1 MNFQSMNLERKKD
14 LTHSEL
20 IRRARYKIS
29 SSRLRVPVLWLRHR
43 GMRESDVFLGSYPR
57 SGSTWLRFTLFE
69 ILSGQPATFESVNLG
84 MRGPGT
90 HNLGLAAL
98 PGNGRF
104 LSTHEPYRKEYHRGV
119 YLVRDVRDVVS
130 SEFWY
135 EKERGFGCRDFDDYL
150 HLMLTGHKKYG
161 SWQDHV
167 NSWLGSEAARNG
179 KLKVVRYEDMRR
191 DPVTVLADLM
201 EFLGRPKDRSVIQLA
216 VENNALESMRA
227 KEDALH
233 KKPQQVR
240 FPEKP
245 AAPAS
250 EDGRFVRQGLVGGW
264 RRKLPLHAVQLIEQ
278 YTGDTLAR
286 LGYAP
291 EYAATEDYAQ
301 VSAS

>member
-1 MNFQSMNLERKKD
+1 M
-14 LTHSEL
+14 
-20 IRRARYKIS
+20 IRRVRYRVS

-43 GMRESDVFLGSYPR
+43 GLRDSDVFLGSYPR
-57 SGSTWLRFTLFE
+57 SGSTWLRFTLYE
-69 ILSGQPATFESVNLG
+69 LLSGKSATFESVNQH

-98 PGNGRF
+98 PNAGRF
-104 LSTHEPYRKEYHRGV
+104 LSTHEPHRPEYRRGV

-135 EKERGFGCRDFDDYL
+135 EKERGFGSRDFDEYL
-150 HLMLTGHKKYG
+150 RKMLNGEKKYG

-167 NSWLGSEAARNG
+167 LSWLDSEAARSGN
-179 KLKVVRYEDMRR
+179 LRVIRYEDMRR
-191 DPVTVLADLM
+191 DPEPVLAELL
-201 EFLGRPKDRSVIQLA
+201 EFLGRPAEPSVIQRA

-233 KKPQQVR
+233 EKPGKVR

-245 AAPAS
+245 ALPAS

-278 YTGDTLAR
+278 FAGTALAR
-286 LGYAP
+286 AGYDV
-291 EYAATEDYAQ
+291 ECGLTEDRAQ
-301 VSAS
+301 LRVS

>member
-1 MNFQSMNLERKKD
+1 MNFETKKNSAPS
-14 LTHSEL
+14 SEL
-20 IRRARYKIS
+20 IRRARYRIS
-29 SSRLRVPVLWLRHR
+29 SSRLRVPILWLRHR
-43 GMRESDVFLGSYPR
+43 GMRSSDVFLGSYPR
-57 SGSTWLRFTLFE
+57 SGSTWLRFTLYE

-98 PGNGRF
+98 PNAGRF

-135 EKERGFGCRDFDDYL
+135 EKERGFGCQDFDDYL
-150 HLMLTGHKKYG
+150 HKMLTGQKKYG
-161 SWQDHV
+161 SWQSHV
-167 NSWLGSEAARNG
+167 CSWLDSEAARNH

-201 EFLGRPKDRSVIQLA
+201 EFLGLPTERSVIQRA
-216 VENNALESMRA
+216 VESNALESMRA

-264 RRKLPLHAVQLIEQ
+264 HRKLPLHAVQLIEQ
-278 YTGDTLAR
+278 HAGNALAR
-286 LGYAP
+286 LGYPVDCAV
-291 EYAATEDYAQ
+291 TEDYAQ
-301 VSAS
+301 LSAS